1 MNNAMKTT
9 LVLATLAVA
18 SLAPAQVAIFS
29 DRSEARPVAIEPAK
43 TWALNYGWQVSAC
56 GLLAPLG
63 SVRIGAARHERRM
76 ARPVR
81 WLRHALRG
89 HLDGRPARFASGYR
103 YRLEV
108 LAA

>member
-63 SVRIGAARHERRM
+63 SVRIGAALTVTND
-76 ARPVR
+76 AWQGLFVGCGTLFGDT
-81 WLRHALRG
+81 WTGALRD
-89 HLDGRPARFASGYR
+89 LRPGIVIGWRF
-103 YRLEV
+103 
-108 LAA
+108 